1 MKPYEWRTL
10 LRNAV
15 RHNDSTRLDSLV
27 ARLVESERAASILQ
41 HHGHGCTGQA
51 LDVVVCIAL
60 NVKAPNE

>member
-1 MKPYEWRTL
+1 MKPYEWRAL

-15 RHNDSTRLDSLV
+15 QHNDSTQLDSLV
-27 ARLVESERAASILQ
+27 ARLVASERAASILQ

-60 NVKAPNE
+60 NMKALDE